1 MSRNAFSAREREYN
15 ERLKSI
21 ERAREIADM
30 RTAVTVEW
38 IPATAEYPPPD
49 ELVLA
54 SLVDSPAPVL
64 PATFDGKQW
73 LDVRGWPLTRTV
85 TDWAHLPMGMHP
97 AKP

>member
-1 MSRNAFSAREREYN
+1 MSRNAFIACARDYN
-15 ERLKSI
+15 ERLECI
-21 ERAREIADM
+21 DRAAEN
-30 RTAVTVEW
+30 RTPVTVEW
-38 IPATAEYPPPD
+38 IPVTAEYPPPE

-85 TDWAHLPMGMHP
+85 THWAHLPMGMHP
-97 AKP
+97 GKLV